1 MTVLTLALLAGSQP
15 AAPRLAPVHQIGP
28 QSRRQSPH
36 TPCAPL
42 VRTDALTLTWQKADR
57 HKRSAPTSS
66 SHTPWPNPHSACGT
80 AAAPLPAISCLG
92 AFRPPAARARGEV
105 RHCRQPKTC
114 TGTDIPRVSLRRG
127 AKKHRIDIWF
137 HTALMPANLI
147 TPAHFSVSSAINLLK
162 SAGEPRNAVLP
173 RSHVGVAEG
182 GVDLPVELVDDL
194 DGRISGCA
202 DAVPGCVG
210 RARSCRARSG
220 APHLP
225 APAERPR
232 PRPHPPLGSRETP
245 P

>member
-1 MTVLTLALLAGSQP
+1 MNRSESGCRWHPTL
-15 AAPRLAPVHQIGP
+15 RMEVGP
-28 QSRRQSPH
+28 LRCVCLSCRG
-36 TPCAPL
+36 PL
-42 VRTDALTLTWQKADR
+42 WVRTDKTPCEHNESGYPSIADM
-57 HKRSAPTSS
+57 
-66 SHTPWPNPHSACGT
+66 
-80 AAAPLPAISCLG
+80 
-92 AFRPPAARARGEV
+92 RADIDWRRLV
-105 RHCRQPKTC
+105 P
-114 TGTDIPRVSLRRG
+114 GTDIPRVSLRRG

>member
-1 MTVLTLALLAGSQP
+1 MRQGSG
-15 AAPRLAPVHQIGP
+15 RLCSMSAMGH
-28 QSRRQSPH
+28 SRRSGD
-36 TPCAPL
+36 
-42 VRTDALTLTWQKADR
+42 VRVT
-57 HKRSAPTSS
+57 SA
-66 SHTPWPNPHSACGT
+66 
-80 AAAPLPAISCLG
+80 
-92 AFRPPAARARGEV
+92 RPPRAATKQTSRDFAFV
-105 RHCRQPKTC
+105 P
-114 TGTDIPRVSLRRG
+114 GTDIPRVSLRRG

-210 RARSCRARSG
+210 RARSRRVRSG

-232 PRPHPPLGSRETP
+232 PRRHPPLGSRETP

>member
-1 MTVLTLALLAGSQP
+1 MHILPLAGFRDSITDWRGSSQGPRCNAGHRP
-15 AAPRLAPVHQIGP
+15 ADVGSGSKAAFSARPTNVRSTSKSGVNADILEPPLSAQELT
-28 QSRRQSPH
+28 SRAS
-36 TPCAPL
+36 
-42 VRTDALTLTWQKADR
+42 
-57 HKRSAPTSS
+57 
-66 SHTPWPNPHSACGT
+66 
-80 AAAPLPAISCLG
+80 
-92 AFRPPAARARGEV
+92 
-105 RHCRQPKTC
+105 
-114 TGTDIPRVSLRRG
+114 SLRRG

-147 TPAHFSVSSAINLLK
+147 TSAHFSVSSAINLLK

-194 DGRISGCA
+194 DGGISGCA

-232 PRPHPPLGSRETP
+232 PRRHPPLGARETP

>member
-1 MTVLTLALLAGSQP
+1 MHCGISVWAMSTTGQNAKNSHGAYESAYHP
-15 AAPRLAPVHQIGP
+15 IATNERT
-28 QSRRQSPH
+28 SRKVSKVP
-36 TPCAPL
+36 
-42 VRTDALTLTWQKADR
+42 
-57 HKRSAPTSS
+57 
-66 SHTPWPNPHSACGT
+66 
-80 AAAPLPAISCLG
+80 
-92 AFRPPAARARGEV
+92 
-105 RHCRQPKTC
+105 
-114 TGTDIPRVSLRRG
+114 GTDIPRVSLRRG

>member
-1 MTVLTLALLAGSQP
+1 MVEPL
-15 AAPRLAPVHQIGP
+15 RH
-28 QSRRQSPH
+28 RQSKEADNRYVRPTATAPH
-36 TPCAPL
+36 LDSTKMR
-42 VRTDALTLTWQKADR
+42 RTR
-57 HKRSAPTSS
+57 IEHMSAGLP
-66 SHTPWPNPHSACGT
+66 PI
-80 AAAPLPAISCLG
+80 AAIAQRGWHGRKVPAI
-92 AFRPPAARARGEV
+92 
-105 RHCRQPKTC
+105 
-114 TGTDIPRVSLRRG
+114 DIPRVSLRRG

-210 RARSCRARSG
+210 RARSCRVRSG

>member
-1 MTVLTLALLAGSQP
+1 MRRTRIEHISAGLP
-15 AAPRLAPVHQIGP
+15 PITDIA
-28 QSRRQSPH
+28 RRDWDGRKVP
-36 TPCAPL
+36 
-42 VRTDALTLTWQKADR
+42 
-57 HKRSAPTSS
+57 
-66 SHTPWPNPHSACGT
+66 G
-80 AAAPLPAISCLG
+80 I
-92 AFRPPAARARGEV
+92 
-105 RHCRQPKTC
+105 
-114 TGTDIPRVSLRRG
+114 DIPRVSLRRG

>member
-1 MTVLTLALLAGSQP
+1 VGLSPGDEAPHMFTRK
-15 AAPRLAPVHQIGP
+15 PRLQLKKFAING
-28 QSRRQSPH
+28 
-36 TPCAPL
+36 A
-42 VRTDALTLTWQKADR
+42 
-57 HKRSAPTSS
+57 KRLLQ
-66 SHTPWPNPHSACGT
+66 HN
-80 AAAPLPAISCLG
+80 LP
-92 AFRPPAARARGEV
+92 
-105 RHCRQPKTC
+105 
-114 TGTDIPRVSLRRG
+114 GTDIPCVSLRRG

-232 PRPHPPLGSRETP
+232 PRRHPPLGSRETP

>member
-1 MTVLTLALLAGSQP
+1 MPSNPADSTRGRIVSVCGRLCCKSLKTPGDKFPARSRNKPRSLIDVASGSLP
-15 AAPRLAPVHQIGP
+15 KSPVSLSPGDEVPHMFTRKPRLQLEKFAING
-28 QSRRQSPH
+28 
-36 TPCAPL
+36 A
-42 VRTDALTLTWQKADR
+42 
-57 HKRSAPTSS
+57 KRLLQ
-66 SHTPWPNPHSACGT
+66 HN
-80 AAAPLPAISCLG
+80 LP
-92 AFRPPAARARGEV
+92 
-105 RHCRQPKTC
+105 
-114 TGTDIPRVSLRRG
+114 GTDIPRVSLRRG